1 MRNPTSEPGRPVVCG
16 VRGASVTAGVL
27 LTLPVSAGTASAEAA
42 GRVVQAEPNALTF
55 GLLGPVG
62 MVAVALGVVGMAAG
76 VVRQRRR
83 PRAPEEPAPV
93 AEASA
98 PTPTAATSRDTA
110 GAEPLLTAPA
120 RD

>member
-1 MRNPTSEPGRPVVCG
+1 MRNPASEPGGPVVRG

-27 LTLPVSAGTASAEAA
+27 VTLPVAAGTASAEAA

-83 PRAPEEPAPV
+83 PRAPEEPAPT
-93 AEASA
+93 AETGAS
-98 PTPTAATSRDTA
+98 TGAATTSRDTT
-110 GAEPLLTAPA
+110 GAEPLLTASA